1 MHFFN
6 IYDESLGFISIYC
19 MDKRLHDSF
28 FIFLEKHVK
37 KLLTGFVKYGNLI
50 WLSDESNLRN
60 DGEKEIKKSEK
71 SC

>member
-1 MHFFN
+1 MDCSMHFFN

-37 KLLTGFVKYGNLI
+37 KLLTGFAKYGNLI
-50 WLSDESNLRN
+50 
-60 DGEKEIKKSEK
+60 
-71 SC
+71 

>member
-1 MHFFN
+1 M
-6 IYDESLGFISIYC
+6 
-19 MDKRLHDSF
+19 
-28 FIFLEKHVK
+28 
-37 KLLTGFVKYGNLI
+37 LTRFVKYGNLI